1 MYKLIALDIDGTLLN
16 SQKEITSK
24 VYESI
29 QDAKNQGFKVV
40 LSTGRPLP
48 GVTPL
53 LEQLNLT
60 DDGDYVICFNGAVV
74 QEVKS
79 KKIITDIDM
88 TVNDFEIIYNQVC
101 KPNNS
106 NIHINTPTNLITPHE
121 IPNKYTVYESQLNQI
136 SVEYKSED
144 SIDSSIKFC
153 KIMIVDEPEKLEEII
168 NIIPTELYE
177 KYTIVRSAPFFL
189 EFLNK
194 NANKGSA
201 LKALCDYIDLPI
213 EKTIAVGDE
222 ENDQHMIK
230 LAGLGV
236 AMGNARQSIKDIA
249 DYITDT
255 NNNHGVAKTIDK
267 FLLNKV
273 TQSNL

>member
-16 SQKEITSK
+16 SEKKITSQ
-24 VYESI
+24 VYDSI
-29 QDAKNQGFKVV
+29 QEAKNSGTKVV

-53 LEQLNLT
+53 LKDLNLT
-60 DDGDYVICFNGAVV
+60 EHGDYVICFNGAVV

-79 KKIITDIDM
+79 KRVISNIEM
-88 TVNDFEIIYNQVC
+88 SHSDFDLIYNEIC

-106 NIHINTPTNLITPHE
+106 NIHINTPTNLVTPHKT
-121 IPNKYTVYESQLNQI
+121 PAKYTLLEAELN
-136 SVEYKSED
+136 K
-144 SIDSSIKFC
+144 IDIECKPENEINDDIKFC
-153 KIMIVDEPEKLEEII
+153 KVMIIDEPEKLEEII
-168 NIIPTELYE
+168 PTIPKEFHD

-194 NANKGSA
+194 KANKGNA
-201 LKALCDYIDLPI
+201 LKALCDNINLPI
-213 EKTIAVGDE
+213 EKSIAVGDE
-222 ENDQHMIK
+222 ENDKHMIK

-236 AMGNARQSIKDIA
+236 AMGNARQSIKDIS

-255 NNNHGVAKTIDK
+255 NDNHGVAKVIDK
-267 FLLNKV
+267 FILNK
-273 TQSNL
+273 

>member
-16 SQKEITSK
+16 SDKKITPK
-24 VYESI
+24 VFDSI
-29 QDAKNQGFKVV
+29 QEAKKNGTKVV

-53 LEQLNLT
+53 LEELNLT
-60 DDGDYVICFNGAVV
+60 DYGDYVICFNGAVV
-74 QEVKS
+74 QEVKT
-79 KKIITDIDM
+79 KRVITDIEMELD
-88 TVNDFEIIYNQVC
+88 DFKSIYNDVC
-101 KPNNS
+101 KKHNS
-106 NIHINTPTNLITPHE
+106 KIHISTPTNLITPFKT
-121 IPNKYTVYESQLNQI
+121 PSKYTMLESELCNI
-136 SVEYKSED
+136 PIVYKSEND
-144 SIDSSIKFC
+144 ISDDIKFC
-153 KIMIVDEPEKLEEII
+153 KIMIIDDPEKLEEII
-168 NIIPTELYE
+168 PQIPKELFE

-194 NANKGSA
+194 KANKGAA
-201 LKALCDYIDLPI
+201 LKSLCESINIPI

-236 AMGNARQSIKDIA
+236 AMGNARDSIKEIS

-255 NNNHGVAKTIDK
+255 NNEHGVAKVINK
-267 FLLNKV
+267 FILNK
-273 TQSNL
+273 